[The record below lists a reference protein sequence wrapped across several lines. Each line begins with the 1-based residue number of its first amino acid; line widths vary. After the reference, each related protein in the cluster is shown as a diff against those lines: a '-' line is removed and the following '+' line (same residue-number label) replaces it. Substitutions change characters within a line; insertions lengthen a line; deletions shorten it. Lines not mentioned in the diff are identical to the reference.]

1 MINYIVKPKRNL
13 QTGTLKYYAQIAKVV
28 PLTLNSVIEIISLR
42 TTIASA
48 DVKAVLD
55 SLQSVTLRMVKEG
68 HSVRLGDLGS
78 FRPTLTSKPADSP
91 DMVTTDKIK
100 SVRVRFTKGTWLQQ
114 NMLPIYCQFRRTDVN
129 GNPNSAAETTA

>member
-91 DMVTTDKIK
+91 DMVTTNKIK

-129 GNPNSAAETTA
+129 GNPISAAETTA